1 MRYKNHSQCHLPG
14 FGAQVWG
21 EGAEGP
27 TRQRERAQD
36 VQELGRP
43 GGGPFGAGNG
53 YYFEVRT
60 SGPTANHD
68 SPGGDP
74 WLAISCPAR

>member
-21 EGAEGP
+21 AGAEGP
-27 TRQRERAQD
+27 TQQRERAQD
-36 VQELGRP
+36 VQELERP
-43 GGGPFGAGNG
+43 GAGLSG
-53 YYFEVRT
+53 QVTAAFSGVRT
-60 SGPTANHD
+60 SGPAANHD

-74 WLAISCPAR
+74 WLANSRPAR